1 MINVLPP
8 EIANMI
14 AAGEVVERPASVVKE
29 LAENSVDA
37 GSTSI
42 TIEIKRGGMTFIRVC
57 DNGCGIAADEVERAF
72 LRHATSK
79 IKTQTDLNAI
89 YTLGF
94 RGEALASIAA
104 VSRTEVFTKTAESQ
118 YGYSVTVEGGEI
130 TESDVSGCPNGT
142 TFIVRDLFFNTPARM
157 KFLKSDAAETGY
169 VTDVVNKLVLAH
181 PEIAVKFI
189 NNGKT
194 VLQSN
199 GSGKLIDAIY
209 TVFGKDYARNMR
221 EVRFADDGI
230 EVSGYI
236 GNASIARKDRRHQ
249 IFYINGRNIS
259 SKLMSAAVSEA
270 YRTALMTGRFP
281 VVVLNTHLGAG
292 FVDVNVHPTKMEV
305 RFSDDK
311 KIYSAVYWAIKNTL
325 SESKYVPEMTVHTE
339 PQKIMKAPAYD
350 TPLREERKEINM
362 LRDSYIKANVDRT
375 RMPAKSENS
384 PKAQSAEKEDMLRE
398 NMVSATVRQPIDNG
412 CDREKIEFAAQPP
425 QTEEPTEAGSLDTK
439 VHETAVADIYEEP
452 ESIPERL
459 AHRSGGHSVREETA
473 AETAAD
479 VLPETMSE
487 SAEKSQISDTQD
499 TETASEPNIENKPEP
514 DDEPITKIADF
525 KVCGQVFNTYIILQ
539 MDNDMILMDQ
549 HAAHERLYF
558 EQLMD
563 EWRNK
568 RQMPQVLLLPI
579 IMDFSPMDFEVC
591 RENFD
596 FFSSLGFDMDVFG
609 ERSVIIRQIPYAED
623 EDVVRDTV
631 DEIVTLLGDGSV
643 DAGAELFED
652 ALHTMACKR
661 AVKGNKA
668 LSMQEMESLAERIL
682 SLPDINTCPHGRP
695 ITIKMSKYN
704 LEKQFKRI
712 V

>member
-79 IKTQTDLNAI
+79 IKSQADLNAI

-104 VSRTEVFTKTAESQ
+104 VSHTEVFTKTAQSQ

-142 TFIVRDLFFNTPARM
+142 TFIVRNLFFNTPARM

-221 EVRFADDGI
+221 EVKFADEGV

-270 YRTALMTGRFP
+270 YRTTLMTGRFP

-311 KIYSAVYWAIKNTL
+311 KIYSAVYWAIKIAL
-325 SESKYVPEMTVHTE
+325 SESKYVPEMTVNTE

-362 LRDSYIKANVDRT
+362 LRDSYIKANIDRT
-375 RMPAKSENS
+375 AR
-384 PKAQSAEKEDMLRE
+384 
-398 NMVSATVRQPIDNG
+398 VG
-412 CDREKIEFAAQPP
+412 
-425 QTEEPTEAGSLDTK
+425 
-439 VHETAVADIYEEP
+439 EP
-452 ESIPERL
+452 ERKVT
-459 AHRSGGHSVREETA
+459 AA
-473 AETAAD
+473 AETAPTVEDKPERLKTSFAAEPPRKKTETKESD
-479 VLPETMSE
+479 GTEQKTPET
-487 SAEKSQISDTQD
+487 ADAAQTAD
-499 TETASEPNIENKPEP
+499 TEEKTPNTAQERENIPERFTRAAAEHGIKEEIAAETAPVTEGELPKVIISERPIAETSSEPHGEP
-514 DDEPITKIADF
+514 LTKIADF

-539 MDNDMILMDQ
+539 VDNDMVLMDQ

-558 EQLMD
+558 EQLME

-579 IMDFSPMDFEVC
+579 IMDFSPTDFEVC

-631 DEIVTLLGDGSV
+631 DEIVTLLSGGSV
-643 DAGAELFED
+643 DAGADLVED

>member
-42 TIEIKRGGMTFIRVC
+42 TIEIKKGGMTFIRVC

-79 IKTQTDLNAI
+79 IKTSADLNSI

-104 VSRTEVFTKTAESQ
+104 VSRTEVFTKTAQSQ

-142 TFIVRDLFFNTPARM
+142 TFIVRDLFYNTPARM
-157 KFLKSDAAETGY
+157 KFLKSDSAETSC

-194 VLQSN
+194 VLQSS
-199 GSGKLIDAIY
+199 GSGKLKDAIY
-209 TVFGKDYARNMR
+209 TVFGRDYARNMR
-221 EVRFADDGI
+221 EVNFADEGI
-230 EVSGYI
+230 AVRGFI

-249 IFYINGRNIS
+249 IFYINGRNIA

-281 VVVLNTHLGAG
+281 VVVLNTELSAG

-305 RFSDDK
+305 RFSDEK
-311 KIYSAVYWAIKNTL
+311 KIYGAVYWAIKNTL
-325 SESKYVPEMTVHTE
+325 SENKYVPEMSINTE
-339 PQKIMKAPAYD
+339 PKKIMKAPAYD

-362 LRDSYIKANVDRT
+362 LRDSYIKANVDRSLGTAQTPPLPQQPSGKTDDKPARNAEKKKDEPNMT
-375 RMPAKSENS
+375 RTEVHGGTGEPPLQTKAEQPKAEQPKAEPQKSE
-384 PKAQSAEKEDMLRE
+384 AAED
-398 NMVSATVRQPIDNG
+398 
-412 CDREKIEFAAQPP
+412 
-425 QTEEPTEAGSLDTK
+425 
-439 VHETAVADIYEEP
+439 
-452 ESIPERL
+452 IPERF
-459 AHRSGGHSVREETA
+459 AHRAAAHSLNEEV
-473 AETAAD
+473 AAD
-479 VLPETMSE
+479 RKEKNEPLPQTAQTKNDEPPQ
-487 SAEKSQISDTQD
+487 AER
-499 TETASEPNIENKPEP
+499 ESEPIS
-514 DDEPITKIADF
+514 KILDF
-525 KVCGQVFNTYIILQ
+525 KVCGQIFNTYIIIQ

-563 EWRNK
+563 EWHNK
-568 RQMPQVLLLPI
+568 RQMPQVLLIPI
-579 IMDFSPMDFEVC
+579 IMDFSPTDFDVC
-591 RENFD
+591 ATNLD
-596 FFSSLGFDMDVFG
+596 FFASLGYDMEIFG

-623 EDVVRDTV
+623 EGVVRDTV
-631 DEIVTLLGDGSV
+631 DEIVTLLANGSV
-643 DAGAELFED
+643 DAEADLFED

-668 LSMQEMESLAERIL
+668 LSQKEMESLAERIL

>member
-57 DNGCGIAADEVERAF
+57 DNGCGIAADEAERAF

-79 IKTQTDLNAI
+79 IKTADDLNSI

-104 VSRTEVFTKTAESQ
+104 VSRTEVFTKTAQSR

-130 TESDVSGCPNGT
+130 TESDVSGCPDGT

-221 EVRFADDGI
+221 EVKFADEGI

-249 IFYINGRNIS
+249 IFYINGRSIS

-325 SESKYVPEMTVHTE
+325 SESKYVPEVTVNAG
-339 PQKIMKAPAYD
+339 PQRIMKAPAYD

-362 LRDSYIKANVDRT
+362 LRDSYIKANIDRAQGAEK
-375 RMPAKSENS
+375 P
-384 PKAQSAEKEDMLRE
+384 QSAENTRMAETERKNAPAAEIP
-398 NMVSATVRQPIDNG
+398 QPASG
-412 CDREKIEFAAQPP
+412 SRSRAEAGFAEEPP
-425 QTEEPTEAGSLDTK
+425 QAEQARQGGADVTAPDVKAQEAEAPRES
-439 VHETAVADIYEEP
+439 
-452 ESIPERL
+452 ESIPERF
-459 AHRSGGHSVREETA
+459 AHSAPEQPMREEIA
-473 AETAAD
+473 AEFAAD
-479 VLPETMSE
+479 SAGAEPCRTEKPAQADEVRSE
-487 SAEKSQISDTQD
+487 APHTDV
-499 TETASEPNIENKPEP
+499 PH
-514 DDEPITKIADF
+514 DEPITKIADF
-525 KVCGQVFNTYIILQ
+525 KVCGQIFNTYIILQ
-539 MDNDMILMDQ
+539 VDNDMVLMDQ

-558 EQLMD
+558 EQLME
-563 EWRNK
+563 EWRSK
-568 RQMPQVLLLPI
+568 KQTPQVLLLPI
-579 IMDFSPMDFEVC
+579 IMDFSPADFELC

-596 FFSSLGFDMDVFG
+596 FFASLGFEMDVFG

-631 DEIVTLLGDGSV
+631 DEIVTLLSDGSV
-643 DAGAELFED
+643 DVGADLVED

-668 LSMQEMESLAERIL
+668 LSVKEMESLAERIL